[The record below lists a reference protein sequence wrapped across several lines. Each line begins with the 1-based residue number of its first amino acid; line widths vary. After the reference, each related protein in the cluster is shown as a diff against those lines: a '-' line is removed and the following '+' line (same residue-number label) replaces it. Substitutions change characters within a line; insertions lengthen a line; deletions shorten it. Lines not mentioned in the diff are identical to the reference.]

1 MESQKLYRV
10 RKEDFPKLEEL
21 LTRIHR
27 TVPVSTES
35 TVILQT
41 YF

>member
-21 LTRIHR
+21 LTQCFLSDTLFCKLIPER
-27 TVPVSTES
+27 
-35 TVILQT
+35 
-41 YF
+41 